1 MKKLIIITYY
11 WPPSGGGGVQRWLK
25 FAKYLPEFGWEPIVV
40 VPKNAEYPTRDES
53 LKKDIPKGLK
63 VIEVPIWEP
72 YDLFKKIT
80 GKKSDTT
87 VNSGF
92 LFDDE
97 KQTFTQKASLWI
109 RGNLLIPDPRCFWIT
124 PVVNALSTK
133 IADLKPD
140 AIATTGPPHSLHLIG
155 LKLQKKFGIKWIAD
169 FRDPWSTI
177 DYLDKFYLTKW
188 ARKRQGD
195 LERKVLNSAD
205 TTLTV
210 SKNWEKELCDLGA
223 KKTAVITN
231 GFDASDFINFK
242 PKASTDFIV
251 AHTGFISSFRNPD
264 NLWKAISV
272 ATDETPDLKNKL
284 KLQFTGSV
292 DNAVFSS
299 IAKHQQ
305 LKNAIVNIGYV
316 PHTEVFNHYASASVL
331 LLLLNNSDNSTGHI
345 PGKLFEYLG
354 TGKPILAL
362 GKKGG
367 DVDAILQ
374 ETGAGKLF
382 DFNDTDGIKKFL
394 KELFANNNT
403 EKEANLANI
412 SKFERRSLTKQ
423 LSRVLNEL

>member
-40 VPKNAEYPTRDES
+40 IPKNAEYPTTDAS
-53 LKKDIPKGLK
+53 LQKDIPNDLK
-63 VIEVPIWEP
+63 IIEVPIWEP
-72 YDLFKKIT
+72 YDLFKKLT

-97 KQTFTQKASLWI
+97 KQSFTQKLSLWI
-109 RGNLLIPDPRCFWIT
+109 RGNLLIPDPRCFWIS
-124 PVVNALSTK
+124 PVVKELSSK
-133 IADLKPD
+133 IEEIKPD
-140 AIATTGPPHSLHLIG
+140 AIVTTGPPHSLHLIG
-155 LKLQKKFGIKWIAD
+155 LKLQRKYNVKWLAD

-188 ARKRQGD
+188 ARKRQTK
-195 LERKVLNSAD
+195 LEHKVLQQAD
-205 TTLTV
+205 TTLAV
-210 SKNWEKELCDLGA
+210 SKNWEKELITLGA
-223 KKTAVITN
+223 SKTAVITN
-231 GFDASDFINFK
+231 GFDASDFLDFK
-242 PKASTDFIV
+242 PVTSDDFII
-251 AHTGFISSFRNPD
+251 AHTGFISSFRNPEV
-264 NLWKAISV
+264 LWKAISD
-272 ATDETPDLKNKL
+272 TSEENKELKKRL

-292 DNAVFSS
+292 DKAVFTTINKHTPLKES
-299 IAKHQQ
+299 I
-305 LKNAIVNIGYV
+305 INIGYV
-316 PHTEVFNHYASASVL
+316 PHNEVFDHYASATVL

-367 DVDAILQ
+367 DVDLILE

-382 DFNDTDGIKKFL
+382 DFKDTEGIKHYL
-394 KELFANNNT
+394 KELYNKNKVVT
-403 EKEANLANI
+403 SDLSGI
-412 SKFERRSLTKQ
+412 SKFERRSLTEQ
-423 LSRVLNEL
+423 LSKVLNQL